1 MIWGAAPSAV
11 MPALCCRGLVHSEGA
26 AVAALPERACGASGQ
41 STGGLAQAAGVPL
54 ELPGGA
60 VRPVVN
66 PALRRLWR
74 ATESLQLG
82 LDPDH
87 AQVLEGIGPRQSRFL
102 ALLDGTRDADG
113 VLREARTHGMSEA
126 EVRRLLELLSDAG
139 VLIDASLD
147 SMPLAR
153 LPLSDRDRL
162 APDLAAWSLLSSE
175 PSPGARLARR
185 KASSVLVDDGRV
197 GELVAALLS
206 DAGVGRVLRSQDPR
220 QRASSAR
227 PHPADL
233 VVLTPAGPAVR
244 TVRTGR
250 LLASGTPHLVV
261 SCYESVAAVGPLV
274 VPGAGPCLGCLDLHR
289 GDRDPGWPLVAAQLA
304 TRPPAG
310 SPAPGSVAC
319 DLALATAA
327 SALGALAA
335 LAVLDGPVARPARAG
350 VAAGT
355 SVDDHPLLGAQ
366 WLLRLPFC
374 LPRRRTWGVHPACGC
389 GWPGHV
395 ASREPA

>member
-1 MIWGAAPSAV
+1 M
-11 MPALCCRGLVHSEGA
+11 
-26 AVAALPERACGASGQ
+26 
-41 STGGLAQAAGVPL
+41 
-54 ELPGGA
+54 
-60 VRPVVN
+60 RPVVN

-74 ATESLQLG
+74 GTESLQLG

-87 AQVLEGIGPRQSRFL
+87 ALVLEGIGPRQSRFL
-102 ALLDGTRDADG
+102 ALLDGTRDGDG

-126 EVRRLLELLSDAG
+126 EVRRLLELLATRGFS
-139 VLIDASLD
+139 
-147 SMPLAR
+147 SMPAR
-153 LPLSDRDRL
+153 QHAAGAA
-162 APDLAAWSLLSSE
+162 APVRPRPRW
-175 PSPGARLARR
+175 PPTSPPGRCCLRAQPWCPAGATQGEQRPRRRRTRRRARR
-185 KASSVLVDDGRV
+185 GAPLRRWGRA
-197 GELVAALLS
+197 GAAL
-206 DAGVGRVLRSQDPR
+206 AGS
-220 QRASSAR
+220 
-227 PHPADL
+227 
-233 VVLTPAGPAVR
+233 TPASVERPAAPCRPGRAHAGRPGRAHGPHGAAAGLGD
-244 TVRTGR
+244 TPPGGQ
-250 LLASGTPHLVV
+250 LLRERRWH
-261 SCYESVAAVGPLV
+261 VGPLV